1 MNNNVGPRPVPPLVL
16 LLRAVGGIGG
26 GVIGTAIV
34 ILISILGTGIL
45 QSALGS
51 GSADGTVHPLFVFVF
66 IAMMF
71 LGSLT
76 SNIFGP
82 LFLGLSD
89 RKKYIHLTTSLYQIF
104 IVNLV
109 ILIVLVPVYMI
120 VSGVKV
126 ELLSSVAA
134 LQVVVSAFISALIL
148 EIIADH
154 KYALLG
160 VYSTTFAI
168 LVSAGI
174 YFFLYSASANQ
185 PLILL
190 FLALPVIWGAIGI
203 FSGLMG
209 LIYEKIYHLY
219 GVDFLSS
226 EIKYGQDEAFGEEL
240 PAPED
245 EDDEEDQKNPKDEA
259 GADFLSKN

>member
-1 MNNNVGPRPVPPLVL
+1 MNPDTNLGPRPVPLLVL
-16 LLRAVGGIGG
+16 LLRALGGIGG
-26 GVIGTAIV
+26 GIIGTAV
-34 ILISILGTGIL
+34 VVVISILGAGIL
-45 QSALGS
+45 QSALGT
-51 GSADGTVHPLFVFVF
+51 GSEDGSVHPLFVFVF

-76 SNIFGP
+76 SNLLGP

-89 RKKYIHLTTSLYQIF
+89 RQKYKALTTSLYQIF
-104 IVNLV
+104 IANIV

-120 VSGVKV
+120 VSGLKV
-126 ELLSSVAA
+126 EMLSSVAA

-160 VYSTTFAI
+160 VYSTAFSI

-174 YFFLYSASANQ
+174 YFFFYSVSSQQ
-185 PLILL
+185 PIILL

-209 LIYEKIYHLY
+209 LVYEKVYRLY
-219 GVDFLSS
+219 GIDFLSS
-226 EIKYGQDEAFGEEL
+226 AVKYGNDENYGVEPVE
-240 PAPED
+240 ED
-245 EDDEEDQKNPKDEA
+245 EEAEEEKSKNEA
-259 GADFLSKN
+259 GADFLGKN